1 MAICKLYKF
10 FQQKKIQVAL
20 IKLQFNVFQNKYVF
34 LFSLEETLHL
44 KMLNILFLDQNI
56 QVALINFQF
65 YSVNKRL
72 AKFSATF
79 QSGIFLILFLAT
91 FLATFPKNLANFF
104 FNLLVTLQMEKK
116 RLFKHQNKVF
126 GQFIFMRGQLVQLNL
141 IQNSETMSFKPVD
154 TNAGL
159 SSIKVKVFNI
169 LSGDVLSSLLHR
181 MLRRL
186 LRFYEF

>member
-1 MAICKLYKF
+1 
-10 FQQKKIQVAL
+10 
-20 IKLQFNVFQNKYVF
+20 
-34 LFSLEETLHL
+34 
-44 KMLNILFLDQNI
+44 
-56 QVALINFQF
+56 
-65 YSVNKRL
+65 
-72 AKFSATF
+72 
-79 QSGIFLILFLAT
+79 
-91 FLATFPKNLANFF
+91 
-104 FNLLVTLQMEKK
+104 
-116 RLFKHQNKVF
+116 
-126 GQFIFMRGQLVQLNL
+126 MRGQLVQLNL